1 MAKKYRD
8 KTTGIEFEVVAIDNK
23 EIYEGL
29 FEMSYILQFEDYDYF
44 TSIPISYF
52 NRMINEGHIEET
64 KVELRMGDN

>member
-1 MAKKYRD
+1 MAKKYKD

-23 EIYEGL
+23 EASKDS
-29 FEMSYILQFEDYDYF
+29 FEMSYILQFEDYVHF

-52 NRMINEGHIEET
+52 NKMINEGDIEET

>member
-23 EIYEGL
+23 EISEGL
-29 FEMSYILQFEDYDYF
+29 FEMSYILQFEDYVHF
-44 TSIPISYF
+44 TSIPISHF
-52 NRMINEGHIEET
+52 NRMVNEGYIEET